1 MNVLD
6 VALDVVMF
14 YHFATQNTLIPSVHT
29 PHKGLWKMA
38 LVNSFWRNSMGF
50 SEMAEPVMPSFESHT
65 ANVTRKIQR
74 QVESFNVLL
83 EISSLWSSL
92 PAFRTLPTLVW
103 HLSWEWR
110 NLLINITIWR
120 RGRVKTSD
128 NIHCIQP
135 LFLKFYPQ
143 NRHIFAANCHT
154 MTTLDPASR
163 YYLTSW
169 ILFAVKSWL
178 FAPSNQQFI
187 AS

>member
-29 PHKGLWKMA
+29 PHKSLWKMA
-38 LVNSFWRNSMGF
+38 IVISFWRNTMGF

-65 ANVTRKIQR
+65 TDVTRKVQR

-83 EISSLWSSL
+83 EISSLGSSL

-120 RGRVKTSD
+120 RGRVKNDLTDWFS
-128 NIHCIQP
+128 P
-135 LFLKFYPQ
+135 LFLRF
-143 NRHIFAANCHT
+143 IFAAFLTN
-154 MTTLDPASR
+154 
-163 YYLTSW
+163 YYRS
-169 ILFAVKSWL
+169 
-178 FAPSNQQFI
+178 FI
-187 AS
+187 YVTF